1 MALKFLKLNLAYNK
15 INYSLNKFM
24 GTTFG
29 IVNPSLGSYTTRMTQ
44 LILCW
49 HSIVKKIS
57 FRKPRFIIRIQTRQY
72 GISLLCRGLACTYT
86 IWVLGWKADSWFCVA
101 NLAIVISS
109 FVIYYLLEARF
120 SIIFL
125 EICFLIITRKDTS
138 AVVCLLFLDIG
149 YCLEICNQEGAW
161 SYPKMFIAEAVEK
174 VLK

>member
-1 MALKFLKLNLAYNK
+1 MA
-15 INYSLNKFM
+15 
-24 GTTFG
+24 TTFG
-29 IVNPSLGSYTTRMTQ
+29 IINTSLGSYTTRTTQ
-44 LILCW
+44 LILWW
-49 HSIVKKIS
+49 HSIVNKIS
-57 FRKPRFIIRIQTRQY
+57 FRKSRFIIRIQTRQFS
-72 GISLLCRGLACTYT
+72 ISLLCRGLACNHT
-86 IWVLGWKADSWFCVA
+86 IWVLRRKASSWFRVA

-109 FVIYYLLEARF
+109 FVIYYLLEAQF